1 MVPKLEAESLTR
13 VVDGDRIVD
22 AVSLRVPTSDVVAII
37 GPSGSGKSS
46 FLRLLNRLDEPTDG
60 TVFLDGTDYREI
72 DPQELRRRIGLIPQ
86 DAALSRGTV
95 AENVALG
102 ARVRDEPVDEER
114 VAALLERMG
123 LEGYED
129 RAVDDLSGGERQR
142 VSIARTL
149 YVDPEVLLLDEPTA
163 HLDTTTE
170 AQIEDLLAELIR
182 EDDLTCVLVTHDT
195 AQAKRLGDRIVEFV
209 DGRVAAE
216 GTPADVIG

>member
-1 MVPKLEAESLTR
+1 MEPKIETDSLTR
-13 VVDGDRIVD
+13 VVDGESIVD
-22 AVSLRVPTSDVVAII
+22 SVSLRVRTSDVVAVI
-37 GPSGSGKSS
+37 GPSGAGKSS

-86 DAALSRGTV
+86 NAALSRGTV
-95 AENVALG
+95 AESVALG
-102 ARVRDEPVDEER
+102 ARVRDEPVDRER

-170 AQIEDLLAELIR
+170 ERIEDLLAELIR
-182 EDDLTCVLVTHDT
+182 EEDLTCVLVTHDT
-195 AQAKRLGDRIVEFV
+195 AQAGRLGDRVVEFE
-209 DGRVAAE
+209 DGRVVTE
-216 GTPADVIG
+216 GTPAEVIG

>member
-13 VVDGDRIVD
+13 VVDGEQIVD
-22 AVSLRVPTSDVVAII
+22 SVSLRVRTSDVVAII
-37 GPSGSGKSS
+37 GHSGSGKSS
-46 FLRLLNRLDEPTDG
+46 FLRLLNRLDEPTEG
-60 TVFLDGTDYREI
+60 TVFLDSTDYREI

-86 DAALSRGTV
+86 DPALSRGTV
-95 AENVALG
+95 VENVALG

-149 YVDPEVLLLDEPTA
+149 YVDPELLLLDEPTA

-170 AQIEDLLAELIR
+170 EQIEDLLAELIR

-195 AQAKRLGDRIVEFV
+195 AQARRLGDRVVEFV

-216 GTPADVIG
+216 GTPTEVIG